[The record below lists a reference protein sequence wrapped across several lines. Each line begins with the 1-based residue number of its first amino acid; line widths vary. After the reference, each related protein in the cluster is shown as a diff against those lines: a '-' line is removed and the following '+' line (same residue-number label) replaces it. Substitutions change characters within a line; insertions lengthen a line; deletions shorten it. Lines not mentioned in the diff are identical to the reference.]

1 MRALEELRRPQRTC
15 LAPAIF
21 GGADASGRACF
32 IAQPEAF
39 DAAAMLGAAAA
50 LPATLAPDE
59 RLGAALAA
67 AICSCRFERGRA
79 AAAAAAVAAAAAND
93 AASAHDAEAYAH
105 VRAAVELAAAAAAAE
120 HALEAVAVACDGL
133 CAPAA
138 VRSAALSSLQR
149 VVQLAAPLE
158 ASHEHALFAS
168 YASYEWDAAAPRAGG
183 EALSGREFAALCHV
197 WEVLRLD
204 ATKATQHKRG
214 AGPEY
219 TPFALALARVRC
231 GHAFAGRLRR
241 RLSALQPAEA
251 APGGGPLLNGRSL
264 EALEWVAPRQRA
276 SLLTQLN
283 VLCRLRGDADEA
295 VVAQPQQLVRY
306 LHARCPGLLEQLRA
320 GWATDWGRTYD
331 GD

>member
-1 MRALEELRRPQRTC
+1 
-15 LAPAIF
+15 
-21 GGADASGRACF
+21 
-32 IAQPEAF
+32 
-39 DAAAMLGAAAA
+39 MLGAAAA

-79 AAAAAAVAAAAAND
+79 AAAAAAVAAAAND
-93 AASAHDAEAYAH
+93 AASAHDAEAYTH

-120 HALEAVAVACDGL
+120 HALEEATVACDGL

-138 VRSAALSSLQR
+138 VRSAALSSLGR

-204 ATKATQHKRG
+204 ASKAAQHKRG

-231 GHAFAGRLRR
+231 GDAFAGRLRR

-251 APGGGPLLNGRSL
+251 APGGGPLLSGRSL
-264 EALEWVAPRQRA
+264 EVLEWVAPRQRA

-295 VVAQPQQLVRY
+295 AVAQPQQLVRY

-331 GD
+331 GETDT

>member
-1 MRALEELRRPQRTC
+1 M
-15 LAPAIF
+15 
-21 GGADASGRACF
+21 
-32 IAQPEAF
+32 
-39 DAAAMLGAAAA
+39 
-50 LPATLAPDE
+50 
-59 RLGAALAA
+59 
-67 AICSCRFERGRA
+67 
-79 AAAAAAVAAAAAND
+79 AAAAAVAAAAAND

-105 VRAAVELAAAAAAAE
+105 ERAAVELAAAAAAAAE
-120 HALEAVAVACDGL
+120 HALEAVTLACDGL

-204 ATKATQHKRG
+204 ASKATQHKRG

-231 GHAFAGRLRR
+231 GDAFAGRLRR
-241 RLSALQPAEA
+241 RLSALQPAEVLA
-251 APGGGPLLNGRSL
+251 KSACAVSSNPKDLGIVRARAP
-264 EALEWVAPRQRA
+264 
-276 SLLTQLN
+276 T
-283 VLCRLRGDADEA
+283 
-295 VVAQPQQLVRY
+295 
-306 LHARCPGLLEQLRA
+306 
-320 GWATDWGRTYD
+320 
-331 GD
+331 